1 MMKRV
6 NNQTANLCLAD
17 VFKEQIDYLGKSKS
31 QFTANNYRNVY
42 RSVVDFV
49 GEKKAGKFNVTDVTD
64 LWLNAYIMHVQESGN
79 LSLNSID
86 SYCRVLRAVYNKA
99 VKMHS
104 IPIGANHPFSD
115 IRISVPA
122 TLKRSLAKEGIWK
135 IINLDLSIQEELSKA
150 RDLFMFLF
158 YARGMCFVDVFNLC
172 YDSINGEYISYRRSK
187 TSAPLQVKIIDEMQE
202 IIDRYREAD
211 NPYIF
216 PFLRRNQ
223 YNGKEISEKS
233 ALKRINR
240 QLGKIGKMVG
250 LKLTTYVARHSWA
263 SLMEECGTSIAII
276 SQGMGHCSERT
287 TKTYLRGIA
296 SHVID
301 DANEGMLNKL
311 IRGNLT
317 SNEKKCPIL
326 CQNETSAG

>member
-1 MMKRV
+1 MAKKV
-6 NNQTANLCLAD
+6 NNQTANLYLAD
-17 VFKEQIDYLGKSKS
+17 VFKEQIDHLGKSKS
-31 QFTANNYRNVY
+31 PFTANNYRNVY
-42 RSVVDFV
+42 RSIVDFM
-49 GEKKAGKFNVTDVTD
+49 GEKQADRFHLTDVTD
-64 LWLNAYIMHVQESGN
+64 TWLNTYIMHGQESGN

-104 IPIGANHPFSD
+104 IPIGAHHPFSD

-135 IINLDLSIQEELSKA
+135 IISLELSLEEELGKA
-150 RDLFMFLF
+150 RDLFLFLF

-187 TSAPLQVKIIDEMQE
+187 TSAPLQVKIIDEIQE
-202 IIDRYREAD
+202 IMDRYREAD
-211 NPYIF
+211 NPYVF

-223 YNGKEISEKS
+223 YNGKDISEKS

-250 LKLTTYVARHSWA
+250 LKLTTYVARHTWA
-263 SLMEECGTSIAII
+263 SLMEECGESIAII

-301 DANEGMLNKL
+301 NANEGMLNKL
-311 IRGNLT
+311 IRGNST
-317 SNEKKCPIL
+317 REEKKCPLL